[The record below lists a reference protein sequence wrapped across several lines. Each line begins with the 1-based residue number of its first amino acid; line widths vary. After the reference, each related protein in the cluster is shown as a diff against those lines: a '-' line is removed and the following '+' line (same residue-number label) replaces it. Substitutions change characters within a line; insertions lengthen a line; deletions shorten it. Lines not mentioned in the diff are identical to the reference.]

1 MIELRPYQK
10 LAVRA
15 FLGTN
20 RGIVKAPGGAGKT
33 IMLAA
38 AIDEWLGEDRGLAAV
53 WYANTVEQCA
63 QAKAALDLFDLQD
76 RLGRLHICC
85 YQSGEEAKNYD
96 IAIFDE
102 CHHIAS
108 PEFRKI
114 LAGYDGIRWGCSA
127 TPDRADDLKD
137 DVYTL
142 LGPIVYE
149 VDRAELVDSGKLAK
163 ARVFFH
169 APNENDEMEEPIE
182 EMAVAGADAMKY
194 AVNHV
199 AMKMRNKSIEAVT
212 RTLGAE
218 IRKEAILLAEKLGH
232 DTDDLMTVLNGT
244 LEGSRW
250 LILAAKQEL
259 LSRARWHAC
268 QKQGIFE
275 NEKRNISIAI
285 TANRHRMT
293 DTDDPTILVLV
304 GSIEHGKLLQT
315 MIPDSQVLHSKMG
328 AKPRREAMEAF
339 RNGELKIAIA
349 TSLADEG
356 LDVPRAS
363 VLILAAAGRSAGKAE
378 QRTARVLRAWG
389 DKTHGTI
396 HDFWDHHHP
405 LLRNQSRARAKVY
418 AGLDYEFVGDDLI
431 LPTVLKAIG
440 ISLHPST
447 GMEMPK
453 KRKTLKSESSRQ
465 SVSQEPSNGPGK
477 ELRQQQ
483 TVTSRESSGLNDR
496 THRPPDEAPLNGD
509 VTEEVPNCP
518 ETANPVVQNI
528 SEENSCEVASTRVG
542 SAPPDVEHH
551 AHSSSAKVR
560 ATGSTVGD
568 EQGTAHK
575 DKQEDLFAEQEIRGQ
590 LQKESSLCEVR
601 GTGHQVSGLPSHRPS
616 NEESDRFEDLSGEPR
631 CSSEG
636 NREVHNPLLQLPSQI
651 SPPGEQP
658 IMTADPPTTRV
669 LVHAE
674 RAHARLS
681 PSTLESKAK
690 CPGFI
695 NDPTRDKTAA
705 DRGSLGHL
713 GVEKSNPD
721 LALEDLMLKDAVVK
735 CITYRNAVFN
745 RFETTPA
752 VYQEIRLEYFTQWG
766 FCDILMILGSFAV
779 LLDWKFAFNFYG
791 ADKPQFH
798 AYCLGVWNK
807 FPQVETIQ
815 VHVGHPF
822 LNAMDVETFTR
833 TEHYE
838 KFGGEIAAI
847 MAKADRNDPN
857 EYQISSQ
864 CAYCGFAGKC
874 AKLGKLG
881 LELGRRYTT
890 ELALPPEGSVH
901 GSEITDPAVF
911 AALLRLAPIVESAAT
926 GWRRGAMD
934 LYFKGTDI
942 PGFKSVTRSGNRSI
956 GSAAQAYEIV
966 KTNFAKDLPI
976 EKFLDACT
984 VTATGLDD
992 IVSAATPKG
1001 QKKKARELLAAHLED
1016 ADILQHAS
1024 GSTFLKEIKEREE
1037 ETI

>member
-1 MIELRPYQK
+1 MIPAGYMITLRPEQE
-10 LAVRA
+10 LAVEA
-15 FLGTN
+15 LLKVT
-20 RGIVKAPGGAGKT
+20 RGIVKAPAGAGKT
-33 IMLAA
+33 LIMAA
-38 AIDEWLGEDRGLAAV
+38 TVSRWLGEDRGLAVV
-53 WYANTVEQCA
+53 WYANTKEQVEQAEKACA
-63 QAKAALDLFDLQD
+63 EFNLRD
-76 RLGRLHICC
+76 RLGKLEIVC
-85 YQSGEEAKNYD
+85 YQSGEPARNYD
-96 IAIFDE
+96 LGVYDE
-102 CHHIAS
+102 AHHIAS
-108 PEFRKI
+108 PEFRKV
-114 LAGYDGIRWGCSA
+114 LAGADGIRWGCSA
-127 TPDRADDLKD
+127 TPDRADELKD

-163 ARVFFH
+163 ARVIFH

-232 DTDDLMTVLNGT
+232 DSDDPMTVLNGT

-285 TANRHRMT
+285 TANRHRIT

-315 MIPDSQVLHSKMG
+315 MIPGSMVLHSKMG

-378 QRTARVLRAWG
+378 QRTGRVLRSWG
-389 DKTHGTI
+389 AKTHGTI
-396 HDFWDHHHP
+396 HDFFDWQHP

-440 ISLHPST
+440 ISLHPT
-447 GMEMPK
+447 LGMTLPARR
-453 KRKTLKSESSRQ
+453 KRSNK
-465 SVSQEPSNGPGK
+465 EPNAI
-477 ELRQQQ
+477 Q
-483 TVTSRESSGLNDR
+483 
-496 THRPPDEAPLNGD
+496 RPPETQRKIERGDDTLEKKESRPCQLSCSSIAAEESPDQTHLGGNNSEVKVGIQEHASVLPLRGERPVLPGVSSQGPDRKNRSHIGSDGESKLGRPVEGD
-509 VTEEVPNCP
+509 REVHHTVCELPSEGALLRTPEEIG
-518 ETANPVVQNI
+518 QNI
-528 SEENSCEVASTRVG
+528 SEKTTCEVASTRLDSAVVAPVEQ
-542 SAPPDVEHH
+542 SLPTAAAPP
-551 AHSSSAKVR
+551 SAECAAVPP
-560 ATGSTVGD
+560 
-568 EQGTAHK
+568 
-575 DKQEDLFAEQEIRGQ
+575 QEM
-590 LQKESSLCEVR
+590 
-601 GTGHQVSGLPSHRPS
+601 P
-616 NEESDRFEDLSGEPR
+616 
-631 CSSEG
+631 
-636 NREVHNPLLQLPSQI
+636 
-651 SPPGEQP
+651 
-658 IMTADPPTTRV
+658 V

-681 PSTLESKAK
+681 PSSLESKAK

-838 KFGGEIAAI
+838 KFGGQIAAI
-847 MAKADRNDPN
+847 MAKADRNDPA

-942 PGFKSVTRSGNRSI
+942 PGFKSITRSGNRSI

-966 KTNFAKDLPI
+966 KANFAKDLPI

-1037 ETI
+1037 ETV

>member
-15 FLGTN
+15 LLSTN

-108 PEFRKI
+108 PEFRKV

-127 TPDRADDLKD
+127 TPDRADELKD

-163 ARVFFH
+163 AQVIFH

-232 DTDDLMTVLNGT
+232 DSDDPMTVLNGT

-315 MIPDSQVLHSKMG
+315 MIPGSMVLHSKMG

-440 ISLHPST
+440 ISLHPT
-447 GMEMPK
+447 LGMTLPARR
-453 KRKTLKSESSRQ
+453 KRSNK
-465 SVSQEPSNGPGK
+465 EPNAI
-477 ELRQQQ
+477 Q
-483 TVTSRESSGLNDR
+483 
-496 THRPPDEAPLNGD
+496 RPPETQRKIERGD
-509 VTEEVPNCP
+509 DTLEKKESRPCQLSCSSIAAEESPDQTHLGGNNSEVKVGIQEHALRTP
-518 ETANPVVQNI
+518 EEIGQNI
-528 SEENSCEVASTRVG
+528 SEKTTCEVASTRLD
-542 SAPPDVEHH
+542 SAVVAPVE
-551 AHSSSAKVR
+551 
-560 ATGSTVGD
+560 
-568 EQGTAHK
+568 Q
-575 DKQEDLFAEQEIRGQ
+575 
-590 LQKESSLCEVR
+590 SLPKAAA
-601 GTGHQVSGLPSHRPS
+601 LPS
-616 NEESDRFEDLSGEPR
+616 SDSAA
-631 CSSEG
+631 
-636 NREVHNPLLQLPSQI
+636 V
-651 SPPGEQP
+651 PPQETP
-658 IMTADPPTTRV
+658 V

-681 PSTLESKAK
+681 PSSLESKAK

-1037 ETI
+1037 ETV